1 MLPPVIKFIR
11 VRSRSQNGCFTAFL
25 FWPHFI
31 ICMAWSR
38 TIKEK
43 GVGKMSDYILE
54 MNHIVKEFSGVRA
67 LDDVNLKVRRGEIH
81 ALCGENGAGKST
93 LMNVLSGVWPHG
105 TYSGDVVYKGETC
118 KFHNLRDSE
127 AKGIVIIHQELALSP
142 LLSVAENVFL
152 GNEQLSMRGVIDW
165 TKTRQRAQEMLARV
179 GLEHENVN
187 VPVNSLG
194 VGKQQLIEIAKAM
207 AKKVELLILDE
218 PTAALNDEES
228 KKLLDIMLELKK
240 QGITCI
246 IISHKLNEIE
256 YVSDAVTII
265 RDGKTIETLIKGKDD
280 MSEDRVIKGMVGREM
295 TSRYPAREGIKLG
308 DTIFEVKNWNVYHP
322 DDPERQ
328 ILKDI
333 NISVKAGE
341 VVGLAGL
348 MGAGRTEFAMS
359 VFGHSY
365 GQKISGT
372 VKINGR
378 EVEMK
383 TVKQAINNKLA
394 YVSEDR
400 KVYGLNLIAEIK
412 ENMTI
417 AARPKFFSKHGVIN
431 GNDEIVAAEEYKKR
445 INVKATSIEQVVGS
459 LSGGNQQKV
468 VLAKWMLTQPDVLI
482 LDEPTRGIDV
492 GAKYEIYCV
501 INDLAKAGK
510 AVIVISSEMPEIIGT
525 CDRTYV
531 LNEGQI
537 AGELDHNEMTQEK
550 IMQCIMAHNRK
561 GDGNE

>member
-1 MLPPVIKFIR
+1 
-11 VRSRSQNGCFTAFL
+11 
-25 FWPHFI
+25 
-31 ICMAWSR
+31 
-38 TIKEK
+38 
-43 GVGKMSDYILE
+43 MSDYILE
-54 MNHIVKEFSGVRA
+54 MNHITKEFSGVKA
-67 LDDVNLKVRRGEIH
+67 LDDVNLKVKRGEIH

-93 LMNVLSGVWPHG
+93 LMNVLSGVYPHG
-105 TYSGDVVYKGETC
+105 TYSGDIVYKGETC
-118 KFHNLRDSE
+118 NFHNLRDSE

-142 LLSVAENVFL
+142 NLSVAENVFL
-152 GNEQLSMRGVIDW
+152 GNEQTSAKGVIDW
-165 TKTRQRAQEMLARV
+165 TKTRRKAQEMLEKV
-179 GLEHENVN
+179 GLEHEDVN
-187 VPVNSLG
+187 VQVSSLG

-228 KKLLDIMLELKK
+228 RKLLDIMLELKK
-240 QGITCI
+240 QGVTCI

-256 YVSDAVTII
+256 YVCDAVTVI
-265 RDGKTIETLIKGKDD
+265 RDGKSIETIIKGVDEFT
-280 MSEDRVIKGMVGREM
+280 EDRIIKGMVGREL
-295 TSRYPAREGIKLG
+295 TNRYPAREGVTIG
-308 DTIFEVKNWNVYHP
+308 DTIFEVDNWNVFHP
-322 DDPERQ
+322 DDGNRQ
-328 ILKDI
+328 MLKNI
-333 NISVKAGE
+333 NIKVKAGE

-359 VFGHSY
+359 LFGRSY

-372 VKINGR
+372 VKINGK
-378 EVEMK
+378 EVQIR
-383 TVKQAINNKLA
+383 TVKDAIENKLA

-400 KVYGLNLIAEIK
+400 KTYGLILINDIK
-412 ENMTI
+412 ENMAL

-445 INVKATSIEQVVGS
+445 INVKANSIEQVVGS

-525 CDRTYV
+525 CDRVYV
-531 LNEGQI
+531 INEGEI
-537 AGELDHNEMTQEK
+537 AGELSREEVTQEK

-561 GDGNE
+561 DDGNE